1 MLDSFK
7 EKGLLKIVLPRERIT
22 PLMIIQK
29 QDKKKG
35 EIIGTIEELFDST
48 SVALSLNN
56 IDEKASEFSGDNT
69 AKMNF
74 EAGFNFLQGIWSKL
88 GKGELSGNF
97 KKDDLVTFSFK
108 NLLRDSIK
116 SEIELKRF
124 VFTSITSMKE
134 DDPYRQPL
142 IDGELYIV
150 TSVLKS
156 NDFQI
161 AIHDE
166 KKGEAKFDFNIK
178 ELLDTTFKAG
188 SSDSTKESIVNNGGY
203 MVFALRAKKI
213 FYKEGNWLIKGR
225 FSLEDPD
232 IDTVLSPENKTND
245 LLTEDGYID
254 FG

>member
-7 EKGLLKIVLPRERIT
+7 EKSLLKITLPRERIT

-29 QDKKKG
+29 QDKNKG

-56 IDEKASEFSGDNT
+56 VDEKAAEFSGDNT
-69 AKMNF
+69 AKMDF
-74 EAGFNFLQGIWSKL
+74 EAGFSFLQGIWSKL
-88 GKGELSGNF
+88 GKGELGSNF
-97 KKDDLVTFSFK
+97 KKDDIVTFSFK

-116 SEIELKRF
+116 SEIELQRF
-124 VFTSITSMKE
+124 VFTSISTMKE
-134 DDPYRQPL
+134 DDPIRQQL
-142 IDGELYIV
+142 INGKLYIV

-161 AIHDE
+161 TIHDE
-166 KKGEAKFDFNIK
+166 KSGEAKLNLNIK
-178 ELLDTTFKAG
+178 ELLDTTLKAG
-188 SSDSTKESIVNNGGY
+188 ASDSSKESIVNNGGY

-213 FYKEGNWLIKGR
+213 FYKEGNWFLKGR

-232 IDTVLSPENKTND
+232 IDTVLGPENKTHNLITDSGLID
-245 LLTEDGYID
+245 L
-254 FG
+254 